1 MEKEFIIKEFEKTNI
16 PIDKDQAGLFLTY
29 MNFLL
34 EENNKYNLTAI
45 IKPEEIVLKHFIDSC
60 LAIQYIDKGSSVI
73 DIGAGAGFPS
83 IPLAILR
90 KDCKFTLVDSLRKRT
105 DFLNELIKR
114 LNLDN
119 CEVVWSR
126 GEDLAI
132 NPRYRE
138 QFNYCVARAV
148 AQLNTLT
155 EYCLPFVKIG
165 GKMIAYKS
173 KEVENELNQAQNAIN
188 VLGGR
193 LKSIKKLSLEEMD
206 RNLVI
211 IEKISKTPGK
221 YPRKQNKPKAN
232 PL

>member
-1 MEKEFIIKEFEKTNI
+1 MDKEFVIKEFEKVNI
-16 PIDKDQAGLFLTY
+16 PLDKDQAGLFLTY
-29 MNFLL
+29 MDFLL
-34 EENNKYNLTAI
+34 EENSKYNLTAI
-45 IKPEEIVLKHFIDSC
+45 TKPEEIVVKHFVDSC
-60 LAIQYIDKGSSVI
+60 LAIQYIDKGASVI

-105 DFLNELIKR
+105 DFLNELIKM

-138 QFNYCVARAV
+138 QFDYCVARAV

-155 EYCLPFVKIG
+155 EYCLPFVKMG

-173 KEVENELNQAQNAIN
+173 KEVENELNQAQNPIN

-193 LKSIKKLSLEEMD
+193 LQSIEKLSLEEMD

-221 YPRKQNKPKAN
+221 YPRKQNKPKTN